1 MEFKEIIE
9 RAVQIRNKYAEH
21 EKAEFGREWTKEEIA
36 MGLVGD
42 IGDLAQVVMAKSGIR
57 KIDNVDESL
66 KHELSDCLWSILVLA
81 NKYNI
86 DMEKSFIEAMDKLE
100 GRLKTLPK

>member
-57 KIDNVDESL
+57 KIENVDESL
-66 KHELSDCLWSILVLA
+66 KHELSDCLWSILILA
-81 NKYNI
+81 NKYDI
-86 DMEKSFIEAMDKLE
+86 EMETTFMEAMDKLE
-100 GRLKTLPK
+100 ERLKTLPK